1 MSYTKS
7 IRVNKELF
15 NKNEKKT
22 KRNKTRRH
30 LVSPDQI
37 QSLLSKR
44 KKTLKKSIVPKDK
57 NLQSRQKR
65 IHEQIMKANNFKDL
79 YKQLYENNN
88 ENQDVNNIY
97 NDLNQHDNLDQ
108 DEQDNINQDDNLD
121 KDDNLYK
128 QDNIDQ
134 DVSQNN
140 TIYEEIVNV
149 KKIDREP
156 IIEKKVD
163 FYAKSPKKNRKQR
176 SNPKKT
182 KISTNKKR
190 SKTKSKK
197 YSPELIDKYFLEI
210 NNKSNKKNTQTKKK
224 KETIFKLIQILKKI
238 IQSDNPKLISRFI
251 KKLKRHHV
259 INLLCIFGICLNKKT
274 RAPLKILKFLLFVSA
289 FDTIKII
296 RF

>member
-1 MSYTKS
+1 M
-7 IRVNKELF
+7 
-15 NKNEKKT
+15 
-22 KRNKTRRH
+22 
-30 LVSPDQI
+30 
-37 QSLLSKR
+37 
-44 KKTLKKSIVPKDK
+44 
-57 NLQSRQKR
+57 
-65 IHEQIMKANNFKDL
+65 
-79 YKQLYENNN
+79 
-88 ENQDVNNIY
+88 
-97 NDLNQHDNLDQ
+97 
-108 DEQDNINQDDNLD
+108 
-121 KDDNLYK
+121 
-128 QDNIDQ
+128 
-134 DVSQNN
+134 SQNN

-156 IIEKKVD
+156 IIEKRVD